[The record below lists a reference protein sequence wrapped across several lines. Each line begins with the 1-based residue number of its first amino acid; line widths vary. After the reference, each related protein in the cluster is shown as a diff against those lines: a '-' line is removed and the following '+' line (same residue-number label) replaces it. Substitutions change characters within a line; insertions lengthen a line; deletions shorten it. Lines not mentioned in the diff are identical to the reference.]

1 MDFFLKI
8 TGIQSCCTIPD
19 LCNLVVQKQNTQF
32 VEGQRW
38 PGLGKEGEQGFAPGT
53 WWWRCLLRWAAPL
66 APDIYHYLAW
76 HKYINRQI
84 TCAVNSRELPAVR
97 IVLITLK
104 INSVLLWAWV
114 FVGFFFAKPLHTLQ
128 ESEEELEKNLN
139 AAINRKWAC
148 SSWTSYG
155 HSLTKPLAL
164 GSGWII
170 LTTQIFCHS
179 QEPLYFALVVN

>member
-53 WWWRCLLRWAAPL
+53 WWWSCLLRRAAPL

-114 FVGFFFAKPLHTLQ
+114 FVGFFFCKTSSYSSGKWRRAGEKPKCCYKQKMSMQLMDIIWSQLDKAPGTWIWMDHTYYSDFL
-128 ESEEELEKNLN
+128 SFPGNSVF
-139 AAINRKWAC
+139 C
-148 SSWTSYG
+148 S
-155 HSLTKPLAL
+155 
-164 GSGWII
+164 
-170 LTTQIFCHS
+170 CC
-179 QEPLYFALVVN
+179 